1 MKKQY
6 LNRNYN
12 MQDADLYL
20 QAMERLRYA
29 HRDLAEFEKY
39 GFSIE
44 RIKALHAQ
52 VEMFRN
58 LPDDDELLGDQ
69 MTATERKDSAAH
81 ELRVAIRGVMT
92 RVAMKY
98 HDKTGRYRKF
108 GTSKLSDM
116 SDPQLLFCGR
126 RVVRVAR
133 QLFDLLDGTGL
144 NDNQIQRVLN
154 ACTDL
159 ENALNVQQDRIHDRD
174 ISVELRIEKGNQIYQ
189 ELVVLCD
196 IGKDIWAETDRKK
209 YEQYCLYESNAEYKK
224 ELEARRKEA

>member
-12 MQDADLYL
+12 MQDSDLYL
-20 QAMERLRYA
+20 QAMERIRYA
-29 HRDLAEFEKY
+29 HRDAEDFKTY
-39 GFSIE
+39 GFGLD
-44 RIKALHAQ
+44 RIKVLLNHI
-52 VEMFRN
+52 ETFRN

-69 MTATERKDSAAH
+69 MTATERKDKASH
-81 ELRVAIRGVMT
+81 ELRVAIRGIMT
-92 RVAMKY
+92 RVAMKF

-133 QLFDLLDGTGL
+133 QLIDFLDGTGL
-144 NDNQIQRVLN
+144 NDMQIQRVLN

-159 ENALNVQQDRIHDRD
+159 ENTLNVQQDRMHDRD
-174 ISVELRIEKGNQIYQ
+174 IHVETRIEKGNHIYQ
-189 ELVVLCD
+189 ELVILCD
-196 IGKDIWAETDRKK
+196 IGKDVWAETDKTK
-209 YEQYCLYESNAEYKK
+209 YEQYCIYESNAEYKK
-224 ELEARRKEA
+224 ELEERK

>member
-20 QAMERLRYA
+20 QSMERLRYA
-29 HRDLAEFEKY
+29 HRDIGDFEQY
-39 GFSIE
+39 GFGIE
-44 RIKALHAQ
+44 RLKLLSHLIEQ
-52 VEMFRN
+52 FRN
-58 LPDDDELLGDQ
+58 LPDDEELLGDQ
-69 MTATERKDSAAH
+69 MSATERKDKAAQ
-81 ELRVAIRGVMT
+81 ELSTAIRGIMT
-92 RVAMKY
+92 RVAMKF

-133 QLFDLLDGTGL
+133 QLIDLLDGTGL
-144 NDNQIQRVLN
+144 NDNQIQRVIN
-154 ACTDL
+154 GCTDL
-159 ENALNVQQDRIHDRD
+159 ENTLNIQQDRLHDRD
-174 ISVELRIEKGNQIYQ
+174 ISVEIRIEKGNAIYQ

-196 IGKDIWAETDRKK
+196 IGKDIWTNRDIKK
-209 YEQYCLYESNAEYKK
+209 YDQYCLYESNADYKK
-224 ELEARRKEA
+224 ELEGRKSE